1 MYRIEGVNVI
11 LPKPYFVPINRGT
24 LPCIWG
30 GLLIGERADSPFY
43 AGAVILPSSCKLD
56 KVKGNKCNL

>member
-1 MYRIEGVNVI
+1 MH
-11 LPKPYFVPINRGT
+11 L
-24 LPCIWG
+24 G

-43 AGAVILPSSCKLD
+43 GAVILPSSCKLD